1 MITMTRG
8 KIDSAKNCRL
18 ERLGLEVK
26 GGNIGKSSF
35 IAMAAVTMALAAVP
49 FTGASAGDDS
59 GGYNSSDTD
68 TVTIGSDPNTG
79 GATQQ
84 EQSIQQG
91 IEDLK
96 QGHDAAPDN
105 YSPDVSTQ
113 SDDSSGH

>member
-1 MITMTRG
+1 
-8 KIDSAKNCRL
+8 
-18 ERLGLEVK
+18 
-26 GGNIGKSSF
+26 
-35 IAMAAVTMALAAVP
+35 MAAVTMALAAVP

-84 EQSIQQG
+84 DYDQMQLIQQG

-96 QGHDAAPDN
+96 QGHDTAPDN